1 MYTMRCDG
9 WCDFAH
15 RGVME
20 KKCGGKSG
28 KEIKE
33 DKKGSREL
41 VLSVGCDVYVL
52 TKAECII

>member
-1 MYTMRCDG
+1 M
-9 WCDFAH
+9 F
-15 RGVME
+15 GVILHIVVSWKRSVE
-20 KKCGGKSG
+20 DKSG